1 LLINEISVHGP
12 MTCSDISMKSTKAQ
26 IVEAAEEYIQHQDH
40 LISVTQRRIK
50 NHAQLV
56 RFLMILC
63 AVTFIL
69 APAF

>member
-1 LLINEISVHGP
+1 MRDGSQSHP
-12 MTCSDISMKSTKAQ
+12 METPTISMKSTKAE
-26 IVEAAEEYIQHQDH
+26 IVEAAEEYISHQDH
-40 LISVTQRRIK
+40 IVTVATRRLK
-50 NHAQLV
+50 NHTQLV

>member
-1 LLINEISVHGP
+1 
-12 MTCSDISMKSTKAQ
+12 MKSTKAQ
-26 IVEAAEEYIQHQDH
+26 IVEAAEEYISHQDY
-40 LISVTQRRIK
+40 LLKVATRRLK
-50 NHAQLV
+50 NHTQLV